1 MSQERRHCHLSQLP
15 VGVPATIAKFG
26 DLPDKEIRSLTDLG
40 LVRGATVQVLTVTE
54 GGPLLVAIADARMAI
69 NRDVADQ
76 VKVFIN

>member
-1 MSQERRHCHLSQLP
+1 MSPERRHCHLSELP
-15 VGVPATIAKFG
+15 VGVTATVAKYG

-54 GGPLLVAIADARMAI
+54 GGPILVAVADTRMAI
-69 NRDVADQ
+69 NRDVANQ